1 MYYLYGIL
9 VLENNFVTFY
19 TRGVVMKNTIQ
30 RIAIMLVLALC
41 FQSPTLYGY
50 AISHNED
57 SDVMMVDIYVF
68 KSPGKFIK
76 MLEDMDIGK
85 KSIDLILQG
94 AEQAGSFG
102 GPEAQAAVKI
112 LGQTGG
118 LFNIASKAIAR
129 EANIISYHKAVA
141 RGNRGRHA
149 EWNWEDICR
158 DKFGIKRKKPATKEN
173 EAKLED
179 CRWNN
184 KLYVAIFN
192 TDGHTLLWQ
201 GYLAPGAGMGFKA
214 VRDASGNLI
223 GEKAPFERSPARSN
237 VREKK

>member
-9 VLENNFVTFY
+9 VLENNFVNLY

-30 RIAIMLVLALC
+30 RIAIMLVLTLC
-41 FQSPTLYGY
+41 FRGTTLYGY

-68 KSPGKFIK
+68 KSPGKFIE
-76 MLEDMDIGK
+76 MLRDMDLGK
-85 KSIDLILQG
+85 NIIDLVLQG
-94 AEQAGSFG
+94 AEQAGGFG
-102 GPEAQAAVKI
+102 GPEAQAAVK
-112 LGQTGG
+112 LFGQTGK
-118 LFNIASKAIAR
+118 LWNLASHVAAR

-158 DKFGIKRKKPATKEN
+158 DKFGVKRAKPATKAN

-192 TDGHTLLWQ
+192 TEGNTLLWQ

-214 VRDASGNLI
+214 VRDSKGNLV
-223 GEKAPFERSPARSN
+223 GQKAPFEASPARSN
-237 VREKK
+237 VRS